1 MCGDEV
7 LKEDVVV
14 RLRAVQL
21 VVDGKEEKAIE
32 VVWVT
37 KGMDRCRVGFLPC
50 HMVRHTACYS
60 GALAQVTRVF
70 NGNPADCDSSER
82 RTYHI
87 HHGFTKAV
95 IISDLVNL
103 NK

>member
-21 VVDGKEEKAIE
+21 VVDRKE
-32 VVWVT
+32 VVWAT
-37 KGMDRCRVGFLPC
+37 EGMDRCRVGFLPR
-50 HMVRHTACYS
+50 HMVRHTARYN

-70 NGNPADCDSSER
+70 NGNPADCDSSEYR
-82 RTYHI
+82 AYHK
-87 HHGFTKAV
+87 HHGFTEAV